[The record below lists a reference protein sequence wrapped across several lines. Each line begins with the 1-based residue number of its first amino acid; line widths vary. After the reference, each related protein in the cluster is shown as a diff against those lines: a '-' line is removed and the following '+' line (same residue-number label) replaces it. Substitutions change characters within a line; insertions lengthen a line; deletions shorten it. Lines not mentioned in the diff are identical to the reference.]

1 MRVSDSERLGFWALR
16 GEGALGGG
24 GEAQA
29 TGPGMGK
36 LRARRRVLEWN
47 AGGSMDGRPGP
58 KSRARD

>member
-1 MRVSDSERLGFWALR
+1 MRESDSERLGFWALR
-16 GEGALGGG
+16 GEGVLRG